1 VAGPADRMRTRR
13 SAARRSRRIVA
24 ALALAVLAGAVA
36 YAGAG
41 SGFGEDAH
49 QMSMKPPAAASRAA
63 HAPPIVEPKPGSGAR
78 PDSARRRRSP
88 AGVYAGALPG
98 RMSPAV
104 RGVPERVYVPNS
116 GSDTV
121 TEIDPRTFRVV
132 RTITTGTYDQHVT
145 PSWDLR
151 WLYVD
156 DTASST
162 LTVLNPRSGLPV
174 RVIPVTDPYNLYFT
188 PDGSKAIVVAEAFQ
202 RIDFR
207 NPHTWRLIKSVPI
220 PSPGPDHLDF
230 TARGGAFLISCE
242 YAGAVYRVS
251 TRTMRIT
258 GRVAVGGLPVDVK
271 LSPDG
276 SVFYVANQGLGG
288 VTLISARTLRAVGFL
303 PTGSGAHGLAI
314 SREGRDLYVANRLAG
329 SISVID
335 FARRRVVA
343 TWHVGGSPDML
354 QVSPGGGRLWTSNRF
369 GDSVSVIDTRT
380 GRLIRTI
387 PVGSSPHGLAFFP
400 QPGGHSLGHNGVYR

>member
-1 VAGPADRMRTRR
+1 VAGPADRMRARR
-13 SAARRSRRIVA
+13 SAVRRSRRIAA
-24 ALALAVLAGAVA
+24 ALALGVLAGAIA
-36 YAGAG
+36 YAGGGA
-41 SGFGEDAH
+41 GFGEDAH
-49 QMSMKPPAAASRAA
+49 ETIAKPRPSRAA
-63 HAPPIVEPKPGSGAR
+63 PAPTAEPGSGGR
-78 PDSARRRRSP
+78 PGSRHRRASP
-88 AGVYAGALPG
+88 AGVYAGTLPG

-121 TEIDPRTFRVV
+121 TEIDPRTFRVL

-151 WLYVD
+151 RLYVD

-230 TARGGAFLISCE
+230 TAGGGAFLISCE
-242 YAGAVYRVS
+242 YAGTVYRVS
-251 TRTMRIT
+251 TRTMRVT
-258 GRVAVGGLPVDVK
+258 GRVTVGGLPVDVK

-276 SVFYVANQGLGG
+276 RAFYVANQGLGG
-288 VTLISARTLRAVGFL
+288 VTLISARTLRVVAFI

-314 SREGRDLYVANRLAG
+314 GRDGRVLYVANRLAG
-329 SISVID
+329 SISVIG

-387 PVGSSPHGLAFFP
+387 PVGSSPHGLALFP
-400 QPGGHSLGHNGVYR
+400 QPGSHSLGHNGVYR

>member
-1 VAGPADRMRTRR
+1 
-13 SAARRSRRIVA
+13 
-24 ALALAVLAGAVA
+24 VL
-36 YAGAG
+36 
-41 SGFGEDAH
+41 
-49 QMSMKPPAAASRAA
+49 
-63 HAPPIVEPKPGSGAR
+63 
-78 PDSARRRRSP
+78 
-88 AGVYAGALPG
+88 
-98 RMSPAV
+98 
-104 RGVPERVYVPNS
+104 
-116 GSDTV
+116 
-121 TEIDPRTFRVV
+121 

-151 WLYVD
+151 RLYVD

-162 LTVLNPRSGLPV
+162 LTVLDPRSGLPT

-202 RIDFR
+202 RVDFR

-220 PSPGPDHLDF
+220 PAPGPDHLDF
-230 TARGGAFLISCE
+230 TAGGGAFLISCE
-242 YAGAVYRVS
+242 YAGVVYRVS
-251 TRTMRIT
+251 TRTMRVT
-258 GRVAVGGLPVDVK
+258 GRVEVGGLPVDVK

-288 VTLISARTLRAVGFL
+288 VTLISARTLRVVGFL
-303 PTGSGAHGLAI
+303 HTGNGAHGLAV
-314 SREGRDLYVANRLAG
+314 SRDGRRLYVANRLSG

-343 TWHVGGSPDML
+343 TWQVGGSPDML

-380 GRLIRTI
+380 GHLIHTI
-387 PVGSSPHGLAFFP
+387 RVGSSPHGLAFFP
-400 QPGGHSLGHNGVYR
+400 QPGSHSLGHNGVYR